1 MGGGGGMNVTGGLGA
16 GRDDAA
22 TLCAISVVAAALAN
36 VLHEG
41 VGHAAVALATGTQ
54 SGVLSTV
61 AWSSGVDSR
70 LVAAGGTLVNLAAGL
85 VFWWALRRA
94 ASTSGASGARRPAS
108 VEMRVFLW
116 LSMAFNLFTGTGY
129 FFFSGVTNFGDW
141 AAVIVGLGAYWAWRT
156 GLVLVGAASYYGAI
170 LALGAGLVR
179 YVGVGL
185 GGADGGR
192 MRRMTLIPYLT
203 AIVLLTVGGLPN
215 PLGMKLVWESALPS
229 TAGADCGLIW
239 MKYYIPKR
247 TAPDVERELVRRSWG
262 WVGVAAVVA
271 GVFVLVLGRGIGLH
285 R

>member
-1 MGGGGGMNVTGGLGA
+1 MNETGGLGA
-16 GRDDAA
+16 GRDDAL
-22 TLCAISVVAAALAN
+22 TLCTISVVAAALAN

-94 ASTSGASGARRPAS
+94 ALGRRAS
-108 VEMRVFLW
+108 VEARVFLW
-116 LSMAFNLFTGTGY
+116 ASMAFNLFTGTGY

-141 AAVIVGLGAYWAWRT
+141 AVVIAGLGPHWAWRT

-170 LALGAGLVR
+170 MAVGIGLVR
-179 YVGVGL
+179 YVGVAL
-185 GGADGGR
+185 GEADAVR
-192 MRRMTLIPYLT
+192 IWKMTLIPYFT
-203 AIVLLTVGGLPN
+203 AVVLLTVAGLLN
-215 PLGMKLVWESALPS
+215 PLGLQLVWESALPA

-247 TAPDVERELVRRSWG
+247 TAPEVERELVRRSWG

-271 GVFVLVLGRGIGLH
+271 GGFVFVLGRGIGLH

>member
-1 MGGGGGMNVTGGLGA
+1 MSETGGLGA

-61 AWSSGVDSR
+61 AWSSGVG
-70 LVAAGGTLVNLAAGL
+70 LKAGRSGWDAG
-85 VFWWALRRA
+85 
-94 ASTSGASGARRPAS
+94 
-108 VEMRVFLW
+108 E
-116 LSMAFNLFTGTGY
+116 
-129 FFFSGVTNFGDW
+129 FGGW
-141 AAVIVGLGAYWAWRT
+141 VG
-156 GLVLVGAASYYGAI
+156 VLVGVEEGGEYFGCFRREEAGQCRDASVFVAEYGLQFIYRDGLFLFFRSDEFWGLGGGDCGAGSALGVEDGSGAGGSGVVLRAI

>member
-1 MGGGGGMNVTGGLGA
+1 MNETGRLGA
-16 GRDDAA
+16 GRDDAL

-85 VFWWALRRA
+85 LFWWALKGA
-94 ASTSGASGARRPAS
+94 ASTSGASGAGRPAS
-108 VEMRVFLW
+108 VKVRVFLW
-116 LSMAFNLFTGTGY
+116 LGMAFNLFTGTGY

-141 AAVIVGLGAYWAWRT
+141 AAVIAGLEAHWAWRT
-156 GLVLVGAASYYGAI
+156 GLVLVGMASYYGAI
-170 LALGAGLVR
+170 LAVGVGMAR
-179 YVGVGL
+179 YVGVRL
-185 GGADGGR
+185 EEADAGR
-192 MRRMTLIPYLT
+192 MWRLTLIPYFT
-203 AIVLLTVGGLPN
+203 AIVLLTAGGVLN
-215 PLGMKLVWESALPS
+215 PLGMQLVWESALPS

-239 MKYYIPKR
+239 MRYYIPKR
-247 TAPDVERELVRRSWG
+247 TVPEVERELVRRSWG
-262 WVGVAAVVA
+262 WVGGAAVVA
-271 GVFVLVLGRGIGLH
+271 GVFVFALGRGIGLH